1 MINDET
7 LGSLKI
13 LENRLLSVDNKYF
26 ERFSQWFCIEMC
38 AIFIETHANVHIVC
52 SFKRVRDFSW
62 LIAWVNNDNSTMCKM
77 DLFSVFR
84 LFYRSC
90 LFFQLNSLSSIPLRC
105 QLPPGIG
112 NTMYNVQYLKS
123 TTIFLW
129 HFMHR
134 SKLIN
139 PIADE
144 PFFQKVTLYQNVH
157 TPNAPLHLYK

>member
-1 MINDET
+1 M
-7 LGSLKI
+7 
-13 LENRLLSVDNKYF
+13 RLSAVWKYL
-26 ERFSQWFCIEMC
+26 R
-38 AIFIETHANVHIVC
+38 IVC
-52 SFKRVRDFSW
+52 CLLIINTLNDLVNDFVSKCVLFLLRLTLMYTLCVRSFKRVRDFSW

-129 HFMHR
+129 HFMQR

-144 PFFQKVTLYQNVH
+144 PFFQNVTLYQNVH
-157 TPNAPLHLYK
+157 TPNAPLHLHK